1 MTGPFR
7 FPPDYEPPLP
17 ADVATNRTT
26 LAVVLLIFAFGIA
39 ACGIAFALLR

>member
-17 ADVATNRTT
+17 ADVATNRAT
-26 LAVVLLIFAFGIA
+26 LRVVLSLFAAGIA
-39 ACGIAFALLR
+39 ACGLAFAFLI

>member
-26 LAVVLLIFAFGIA
+26 LAVVLSLFAACVLAFAF
-39 ACGIAFALLR
+39 LR